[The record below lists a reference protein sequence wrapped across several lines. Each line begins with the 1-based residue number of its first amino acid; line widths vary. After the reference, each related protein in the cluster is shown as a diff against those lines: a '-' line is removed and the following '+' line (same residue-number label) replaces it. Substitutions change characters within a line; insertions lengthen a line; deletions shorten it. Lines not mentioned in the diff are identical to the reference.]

1 MLVLTAAIL
10 RIPRNNTSPVSR
22 HLAMSSAG
30 HPSPLSSPTASIFAA
45 ESLPPLP
52 EIRSEQIRKRIFTH
66 SRGLPGC
73 HKHVLQAPEDDSPVD
88 NEE

>member
-10 RIPRNNTSPVSR
+10 RVPRNNTSPVSCD
-22 HLAMSSAG
+22 LAMSSAG
-30 HPSPLSSPTASIFAA
+30 HASPLSSPTASSFAA
-45 ESLPPLP
+45 DSLPPLP
-52 EIRSEQIRKRIFTH
+52 EIRSEQIRKRIFTY

-73 HKHVLQAPEDDSPVD
+73 HKHTFQAPESDPPAD